1 MHYTVN
7 AMLDPAE
14 LLRRSPVLGLLAR
27 EEREDLVRAGRVQVI
42 ADGTDLFLVGDLTE
56 AIQVL
61 LEGRVRLWRLTADGH
76 VLVLRICQAGEI
88 LGQMSALEEE
98 GRHSVNAT
106 AVEGCRVLKIPASA
120 FKDLLS
126 RRPELAIRLAS
137 VLAQRVRALSDELEA
152 MKFASIGQR
161 VLRWLREHGARMRE
175 IRTTHQE
182 IAQQVG
188 ATRENVSR
196 VLGLL
201 RDRGI
206 LRLGRGSIE
215 ILDHGRLEGEEVY

>member
-1 MHYTVN
+1 MNYTLFAMH
-7 AMLDPAE
+7 DQAE

-27 EEREDLVRAGRVQVI
+27 QEREDLVRAGRVQAI
-42 ADGTDLFLVGDLTE
+42 AEGTDLFLVGDLTE

-61 LEGRVRLWRLTADGH
+61 LAGRVRLWRLTADGH

-98 GRHSVNAT
+98 GRHSINAT
-106 AVEGCRVLKIPASA
+106 AIEGCRVLCIPART
-120 FKDLLS
+120 FKDLLAK
-126 RRPELAIRLAS
+126 RPELAIRLAS
-137 VLAQRVRALSDELEA
+137 VLAQRVRGLSDELEA

-161 VLRWLREHGARMRE
+161 VLWWLREHGVRMRE
-175 IRTTHQE
+175 IRITHQE

-206 LRLGRGSIE
+206 LRLGRGTIE
-215 ILDHGRLEGEEVY
+215 ILDHARLEGEEL